1 MAEDNHA
8 IGIDL
13 GTTYSCVATWQA
25 DHVEILVN
33 DHGNRTTRSYVTF
46 TDSKMLVGDEAF
58 NQAGRFPTNSIFDA
72 KRLIGRRFSDE
83 TVQSDIKRW
92 PFKVIEGKADKP
104 MIVIKHKGQEK
115 LFAAEDI
122 SSMVLA
128 KMREIAEAFHCSKIS
143 EKKAVITV
151 PSYFNDSQRQATL
164 KAGKL
169 AGLNVLR
176 IINEPTAAA
185 IAYGIDKKAGWFKKR
200 NVMIFDWG
208 GGTLDVSLLT
218 IGHGVFDVKATAGD
232 THLGGEDLDNR
243 MVNYCIEEFKTKQ
256 NVDIGGDAKA
266 LRKAKIACEKAKKA
280 LSFSFDTGIEIDS
293 WYKGEDFHTTFT
305 RDKFEELNMDI
316 FNKCME
322 PVNKC
327 LEDAKMDISEVDDV
341 VLVGG
346 SSRIPKV
353 QELLQEVF
361 KGKEL
366 CKSINPDEAVAYG
379 AAVQAAA
386 LSGNVT
392 GKLQDFTLLDV
403 TPLSLGAI
411 GIDLGTTY
419 SRVAVWQK
427 DHVEIIHNDHGNRKT
442 ASYVAFTET
451 DETHLVGDAA
461 FNQVVRNTANS
472 IFDTKRLIGR
482 RFSDPSVQSDVKLWP
497 FKVIEGPGDKPMIVV
512 AHNGQE
518 KQCSAEDIS
527 SMVLEKMR
535 KISETYLGSTV
546 KNAVITVP
554 AYFNYSQRRATKE
567 AGISA
572 GLNVLHIT
580 NEPSAA
586 AIAYGLNKK
595 AGWSSPKN
603 VMIFDLGGGTL
614 DVSLLTMSSSG
625 DFQVKATAGDT
636 HLGGQDFDSRLVKY
650 CVEEFKRKYK
660 LDVSGNER
668 ALRRLKN
675 ECEKAKKRLS
685 FESDFEVEID
695 CLCENTDFTIT
706 FTRAIFE
713 QLNGDLF
720 IKCMEPVKKCLTDAN
735 MDISSVDDVVL
746 AGGSTR
752 IPMVQQLLQE
762 FFKGKELCK
771 GVNPDEA
778 VAYGAAVQ
786 AATLTRN
793 GKGEFIQDYTLKDVT
808 PLTIGLE
815 FSDNKKFVKLIPR
828 NSLIPVKKKI
838 KCPIKDNPVSVD
850 FRMYEGESSTP
861 ANLNFLGECSLRYI
875 PPAPKLVHNFDVF
888 FEIDPDGILSVF
900 TEDKSSGQK
909 NEIIINR
916 DGPKNFEGIEREVMW
931 F

>member
-46 TDSKMLVGDEAF
+46 TDSKRLVGDEAF

-92 PFKVIEGKADKP
+92 PFKVIRGEADKP

-266 LRKAKIACEKAKKA
+266 LRKVKIACEKAKKA

-403 TPLSLGAI
+403 TPLSLGI
-411 GIDLGTTY
+411 ESG
-419 SRVAVWQK
+419 K
-427 DHVEIIHNDHGNRKT
+427 DGSSELFMN
-442 ASYVAFTET
+442 
-451 DETHLVGDAA
+451 
-461 FNQVVRNTANS
+461 VV
-472 IFDTKRLIGR
+472 
-482 RFSDPSVQSDVKLWP
+482 
-497 FKVIEGPGDKPMIVV
+497 
-512 AHNGQE
+512 
-518 KQCSAEDIS
+518 
-527 SMVLEKMR
+527 
-535 KISETYLGSTV
+535 
-546 KNAVITVP
+546 
-554 AYFNYSQRRATKE
+554 
-567 AGISA
+567 
-572 GLNVLHIT
+572 
-580 NEPSAA
+580 
-586 AIAYGLNKK
+586 
-595 AGWSSPKN
+595 
-603 VMIFDLGGGTL
+603 
-614 DVSLLTMSSSG
+614 
-625 DFQVKATAGDT
+625 
-636 HLGGQDFDSRLVKY
+636 
-650 CVEEFKRKYK
+650 
-660 LDVSGNER
+660 
-668 ALRRLKN
+668 
-675 ECEKAKKRLS
+675 
-685 FESDFEVEID
+685 
-695 CLCENTDFTIT
+695 
-706 FTRAIFE
+706 
-713 QLNGDLF
+713 
-720 IKCMEPVKKCLTDAN
+720 
-735 MDISSVDDVVL
+735 
-746 AGGSTR
+746 
-752 IPMVQQLLQE
+752 
-762 FFKGKELCK
+762 
-771 GVNPDEA
+771 
-778 VAYGAAVQ
+778 
-786 AATLTRN
+786 
-793 GKGEFIQDYTLKDVT
+793 
-808 PLTIGLE
+808 
-815 FSDNKKFVKLIPR
+815 IPR
-828 NSLIPVKKKI
+828 NSRIPVRMTKTVTTRYDYQESVKF
-838 KCPIKDNPVSVD
+838 PI
-850 FRMYEGESSTP
+850 YEGENRI
-861 ANLNFLGECSLRYI
+861 ARDNNFLGEFTLHGI
-875 PPAPKLVHNFDVF
+875 PPAPRHVPKFNVYFDMDANGV
-888 FEIDPDGILSVF
+888 LSVSA
-900 TEDKSSGQK
+900 EDMSTGQK
-909 NEIIINR
+909 KGIKINGDR
-916 DGPKNFEGIEREVMW
+916 TKN
-931 F
+931 